1 VPILTHPERLSWIN
15 SHYGAIERLARAG
28 VWMQIT
34 AGSLAGAFGR
44 NARYWAERMLDEGRV
59 HILATDAHDTKKRPP
74 NLREGR
80 ELAAVRVGADE
91 AERLVVGRPKGVLMN
106 LAPSDL
112 PAPVAAR
119 DATGQH
125 AFAATDARE
134 GPDNAG
140 GLGGISRQIR
150 RFFE

>member
-1 VPILTHPERLSWIN
+1 
-15 SHYGAIERLARAG
+15 
-28 VWMQIT
+28 
-34 AGSLAGAFGR
+34 
-44 NARYWAERMLDEGRV
+44 MLDEGRV

-80 ELAAVRVGADE
+80 EFAAARVGAEE
-91 AERLVVGRPKGVLMN
+91 AERLVVERPKGVLMN

-119 DATGQH
+119 DATTGQH
-125 AFAATDARE
+125 AFAATEARE
-134 GPDNAG
+134 GSDHAG